1 MSILIKGLNM
11 PKDIAS
17 NVHRTITLIISGD
30 GTIYDVDRNQLPY
43 EAVEIKETHGQ
54 LIDIDKIFNALRISK
69 DIDNESK
76 AKFMGL
82 LIESPTVIEAEE
94 QEHE

>member
-1 MSILIKGLNM
+1 MSILIKGVKK

-43 EAVEIKETHGQ
+43 EAVEIKEPHGR
-54 LIDIDKIFNALRISK
+54 LIDADKLCEYANNITVGIDAN
-69 DIDNESK
+69 DICR
-76 AKFMGL
+76 F
-82 LIESPTVIEAEE
+82 PCVIEAEE
-94 QEHE
+94 

>member
-43 EAVEIKETHGQ
+43 EAVEIKETHGRHFARAHKW
-54 LIDIDKIFNALRISK
+54 DEK
-69 DIDNESK
+69 
-76 AKFMGL
+76 
-82 LIESPTVIEAEE
+82 E
-94 QEHE
+94 QEHEHE